1 MNMDFQKPRWLRDL
15 LRFIP
20 LKSQF
25 VLFGNVRD
33 LQASEIAPTVVT
45 PLPFNQALFNNLFQ
59 AGYAYVIT
67 YTPLIGFQCVANP
80 KENPQATATL
90 MQNLGLHMADDKAA
104 GGIDMLN
111 HLLE

>member
-1 MNMDFQKPRWLRDL
+1 MNMDFQKLRWLRDL

-33 LQASEIAPTVVT
+33 LQASEIAPRVVT

-67 YTPLIGFQCVANP
+67 YTPLIGFQCVASP
-80 KENPQATATL
+80 TENS
-90 MQNLGLHMADDKAA
+90 
-104 GGIDMLN
+104 
-111 HLLE
+111 